1 MQKFDTAPAFKLAIL
16 FITGVLTGA
25 NIKLNII
32 IIFAVILVL
41 IFYLIYL
48 HKKSPEKPLNIFLIA
63 VIVITT
69 GILKAEIDFHLMPDN
84 SVSLTQDT
92 KRNEETKIIGVIEDI
107 PSSDSSKT
115 RFRLSTE
122 FIIDQSTHDTSLIS
136 GDIIVTLKRNPKT
149 DLNEYQTSGISE
161 GINLDRR
168 PELRAGDRV
177 LMYGKLAGPF
187 EERNP
192 GEFDYKRYLYLHNIY
207 KTFTITGY
215 DNIEIINRN
224 NLGFAYQRIIY
235 PARKFASDNIDEHIG
250 GNEGAFLKGLVT
262 GERADISKKIK
273 EDFVKAGV
281 MHIIAVSGLNVA
293 YIILAL
299 TLILSLFRVPRT
311 PKAII
316 TIIILIFYCFFT
328 GAPASIIR
336 ATVMGSLLLI
346 SGLMQRKTNFYNIIG
361 ISVLIILVYESK
373 QIFDPGF
380 ILSFSAVLSM
390 VIFYEKLDTVIL
402 QRIENSKS
410 KFSKAAHLV
419 ISVIFVSFA
428 AQIGTLP
435 ITSHYFEKISFISLA
450 ANAIVVPLSN
460 LSLAIGFFQ
469 ISAGIISGFLSS
481 VIAEVN
487 YLLLKFQLTMIQYF
501 ASLRLGYT
509 SFYRFDT
516 INTIGYFIILIIIFT
531 FKKERVK
538 LHILFLTVTI
548 ILLFILNL
556 KFDNNLKITFLYVG
570 QGDCTLIETPDGS
583 NILVDCGMK
592 DFRYNSGESNIVPY
606 LKRKG
611 INRIDLLILTHLHYD
626 HIGGIEY
633 VLNNFEVKRIIDN
646 GTKRDNSLIR
656 QMENLVLEKNIP
668 KEKIHGG
675 DYIEGY
681 GNMRLYFLNP
691 DKNDTLTTNEHTKS
705 IVIKLKYEDTEALL
719 ISDLSIEGEFYITNR
734 YGDFLKSDILK
745 VSHHGSRNATSIP
758 FLMKSKPE
766 YAIISCG
773 KDNIFGHPSELVL
786 TKLELTGSR
795 VLRTDRDGA
804 IIFESD
810 GRSFR
815 QINWR

>member
-1 MQKFDTAPAFKLAIL
+1 MQRFETAPAFKLAIL
-16 FITGVLTGA
+16 FITGILAGSHFKI
-25 NIKLNII
+25 NIVII
-32 IIFAVILVL
+32 LSAILIL
-41 IFYLIYL
+41 ILYLFYLQ
-48 HKKSPEKPLNIFLIA
+48 KKNTEKSLNIFLIS
-63 VIVITT
+63 VIVIMT
-69 GILKAEIDFHLMPDN
+69 GILKAEIDFNLLPDN
-84 SVSLTQDT
+84 SISLIQDT

-107 PSSDSSKT
+107 PSYDSSKI
-115 RFRLSTE
+115 RFRLSSE
-122 FIIDQSTHDTSLIS
+122 FIINERVHDTSLIS

-149 DLNEYQTSGISE
+149 DLNEYQESQISE
-161 GINLDRR
+161 DINLDRR

-177 LMYGKLAGPF
+177 LMYGKLAEPF

-215 DNIEIINRN
+215 DNIEIINRD
-224 NLGFAYQRIIY
+224 NLGFAYQKIIY
-235 PARKFASDNIDEHIG
+235 PARKFASDNIDEYIG

-311 PKAII
+311 PKVLII
-316 TIIILIFYCFFT
+316 LLILIFYCFFT

-346 SGLMQRKTNFYNIIG
+346 SGLMQRKSNFYNIIG

-373 QIFDPGF
+373 QLFDPGF

-487 YLLLKFQLTMIQYF
+487 YLLLKFQLTMIHYF

-516 INTIGYFIILIIIFT
+516 INTVGYFVILIIIFT
-531 FKKERVK
+531 YKKERVK

-556 KFDNNLKITFLYVG
+556 KFDNNLRITFLYVG

-646 GTKRDNSLIR
+646 GTKRNNSLIR
-656 QMENLVLEKNIP
+656 KMENLVLEKSIP
-668 KEKIHGG
+668 KEKIYGG

-691 DKNDTLTTNEHTKS
+691 DKNDTLTASEHTKS
-705 IVIKLKYEDTEALL
+705 IVIKLKYEDTEILL
-719 ISDLSIEGEFYITNR
+719 ISDLSTEGELHITNT
-734 YGDFLKSDILK
+734 YGNFLKSDILK

-758 FLMKSKPE
+758 LIMKCKPE
-766 YAIISCG
+766 YAIVSCG

-786 TKLELTGSR
+786 TKLELSGSK

-810 GRSFR
+810 GKSLR
-815 QINWR
+815 QVNWK

>member
-1 MQKFDTAPAFKLAIL
+1 MQRFETAPAFKLAIL
-16 FITGVLTGA
+16 FIIGILTGA
-25 NIKLNII
+25 HFKINIAII
-32 IIFAVILVL
+32 LAAILIL
-41 IFYLIYL
+41 ILYLFYLQ
-48 HKKSPEKPLNIFLIA
+48 KKNLEKSLNIFLVSI
-63 VIVITT
+63 IVIMT
-69 GILKAEIDFHLMPDN
+69 GILKAELDYHLLPDN
-84 SVSLTQDT
+84 SVAHISDT
-92 KRNEETKIIGVIEDI
+92 KRNDETKIIGVIEDI
-107 PSSDSSKT
+107 PSYDSSKI
-115 RFRLSTE
+115 RFRLSAE
-122 FIIDQSTHDTSLIS
+122 FIINESVHDTSLIS

-149 DLNEYQTSGISE
+149 DLNEYEENQTYADIS
-161 GINLDRR
+161 LDRR

-177 LMYGKLAGPF
+177 LMYGKLAEPF

-207 KTFTITGY
+207 KIFTITGY

-224 NLGFAYQRIIY
+224 NLGFANQRIIY
-235 PARKFASDNIDEHIG
+235 PARKFASDNIDEYIG

-311 PKAII
+311 PKVII
-316 TIIILIFYCFFT
+316 TIAILIFYCFFT

-373 QIFDPGF
+373 QLFDPGF

-390 VIFYEKLDTVIL
+390 VIFYEKLDAVIL
-402 QRIENSKS
+402 QKIENSKI
-410 KFSKAAHLV
+410 KFNKAIYYVL
-419 ISVIFVSFA
+419 SVIFVSFA

-435 ITSHYFEKISFISLA
+435 ITSHYFEKISFISLV

-469 ISAGIISGFLSS
+469 ILAGIISGFISS

-487 YLLLKFQLTMIQYF
+487 YLLLKFQLTMIHYF
-501 ASLRLGYT
+501 ASVRSGYT

-516 INTIGYFIILIIIFT
+516 INTVGYFIILVIIFT
-531 FKKERVK
+531 YKKERAK
-538 LHILFLTVTI
+538 LHILFLSVTI

-556 KFDNNLKITFLYVG
+556 KFDNKLRITFLYVG

-611 INRIDLLILTHLHYD
+611 INQIDLLILTHLHYD

-646 GTKRDNSLIR
+646 GTKTDNSLIR
-656 QMENLVLEKNIP
+656 QMENTVLEKNIP
-668 KEKIHGG
+668 KEKISGG

-691 DKNDTLTTNEHTKS
+691 DKNDTLTTSEHTKS
-705 IVIKLKYEDTEALL
+705 IVIKLKYEDTEVLL
-719 ISDLSIEGEFYITNR
+719 ISDLSTEGELSITNT
-734 YGDFLKSDILK
+734 YGDFLKSNILK

-758 FLMKSKPE
+758 FIMKCRPE

-786 TKLELTGSR
+786 TKLELTGTR

-810 GRSFR
+810 GKSYR
-815 QINWR
+815 QVNWK

>member
-1 MQKFDTAPAFKLAIL
+1 MQRFETAPAFKLAIL
-16 FITGVLTGA
+16 FITGILAGSHFKINIVIILTA
-25 NIKLNII
+25 
-32 IIFAVILVL
+32 ILIL
-41 IFYLIYL
+41 ILYLFYLQ
-48 HKKSPEKPLNIFLIA
+48 KKSTEKSLNIFLIS
-63 VIVITT
+63 VIVIMT
-69 GILKAEIDFHLMPDN
+69 GILKAEIDFNLLPDN
-84 SVSLTQDT
+84 SVSLIQDT

-107 PSSDSSKT
+107 PSIDSSKI
-115 RFRLSTE
+115 RFRLSSE
-122 FIIDQSTHDTSLIS
+122 FIIDQSAHDTSLIS